1 MTFRSEMKRPA
12 FQFYPKDWRDETAL
26 RLCSMAARGLW
37 IDLMCLMHACERYG
51 HLEASGEPMTPEQI
65 ARLVGESPKD
75 VRGWLAELTR
85 NNVCSIDQRGVMY
98 SRRMVRDEALR
109 EVRAAGGGQGANH
122 GHKGGAAGVGGGRP
136 KGAK

>member
-1 MTFRSEMKRPA
+1 MKRPA
-12 FQFYPKDWRDETAL
+12 FQFYPKDWRDETSL

-37 IDLMCLMHACERYG
+37 IDLMCLMHASENYG
-51 HLEASGEPMTPEQI
+51 HLEAAGEPMTAEQI

-85 NNVCSIDQRGVMY
+85 HNVCSIDQRGVMY

-109 EVRAAGGGQGANH
+109 EVRAAGGNQGKSH
-122 GHKGGAAGVGGGRP
+122 GHKGRPFGAKGGRP
-136 KGAK
+136 KVAE